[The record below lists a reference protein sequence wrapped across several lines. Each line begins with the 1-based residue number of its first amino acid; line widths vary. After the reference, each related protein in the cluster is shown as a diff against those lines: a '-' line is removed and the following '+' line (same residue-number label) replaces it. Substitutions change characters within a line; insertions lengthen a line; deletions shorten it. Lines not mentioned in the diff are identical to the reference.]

1 MRKYEYLKM
10 INQEMAKSLLPM
22 RFPESNKGDFGRLL
36 CICGSRKMPGA
47 ACFAVRAA
55 TKCGVGLVEA
65 AIPESIYNI
74 VASNIPEALI
84 FPYEDEKNIEDI
96 ILEKSKK
103 SAAVLIGPGMGWNEK
118 TKKIVFNMIRNCT
131 LPMIIDAD
139 GINVISENIDILK
152 DARSEIVLTP
162 HPKEMSRLNKE
173 KTEEIVLKKAEYARE
188 FAKKYGV
195 TLIIKGHETVISD
208 KEGII
213 YVNKTGNESMAKGG
227 SGDVLSGMIGAF
239 LAQGVAPKDAGIISV
254 YIHGFAGDVC
264 KKELSSFSVTP
275 TDLIN
280 NLYKVFL
287 KLKNKR

>member
-1 MRKYEYLKM
+1 MNKYEYLKM
-10 INQEMAKSLLPM
+10 INKEMVINLLPS
-22 RFPESNKGDFGRLL
+22 RLPESNKGDFGRLF
-36 CICGSRKMPGA
+36 CICGSKEMPGA

-55 TKCGVGLVEA
+55 TKCGVGIIEA
-65 AIPESIYNI
+65 VIPEDIYNI

-84 FPYEDEKNIEDI
+84 FPYKDEENIEDI

-103 SAAVLIGPGMGWNEK
+103 STAVLIGPGMGWNEK
-118 TKKIVFNMIRNCT
+118 TKKIVFNMIKKCT
-131 LPMIIDAD
+131 SPMIIDAD

-152 DARSEIVLTP
+152 DARSEIILTP

-173 KTEEIVLKKAEYARE
+173 KIEEIVLKKAEYAQE

-208 KEGII
+208 KEGVI

-227 SGDVLSGMIGAF
+227 SGDVLSGIIGAF
-239 LAQGVAPKDAGIISV
+239 LAQGVSPIDAGIISV
-254 YIHGFAGDVC
+254 YVHGLAGDIC
-264 KKELSSFSVTP
+264 KKEFSSFSVTP

-280 NLYKVFL
+280 NLYRVFL
-287 KLKNKR
+287 KLKN

>member
-1 MRKYEYLKM
+1 MNKYEYLKM
-10 INQEMAKSLLPM
+10 INKEMVINPLPS
-22 RFPESNKGDFGRLL
+22 RLPESNKGDFGRLF
-36 CICGSRKMPGA
+36 CICGSKEMPGA

-55 TKCGVGLVEA
+55 TKCGVGIIEA
-65 AIPESIYNI
+65 AIPEDIYNI

-84 FPYEDEKNIEDI
+84 FPYKDEENIEDI

-103 SAAVLIGPGMGWNEK
+103 STAVLIGPGMGWNEK
-118 TKKIVFNMIRNCT
+118 TKKIVFNMIKKCT
-131 LPMIIDAD
+131 SPMIIDAD

-152 DARSEIVLTP
+152 DARSEIILTP

-173 KTEEIVLKKAEYARE
+173 KIEEIVLKKAEYARE

-208 KEGII
+208 KEGVI

-227 SGDVLSGMIGAF
+227 SGDVLSGIIGAF
-239 LAQGVAPKDAGIISV
+239 LAQGVSPIDAGIISV
-254 YIHGFAGDVC
+254 YVHGLAGDIC
-264 KKELSSFSVTP
+264 KKEFSSFSVTP

-280 NLYKVFL
+280 NLYRVFL
-287 KLKNKR
+287 KLKN

>member
-1 MRKYEYLKM
+1 MDKYEHLKLVSK
-10 INQEMAKSLLPM
+10 EMVKNFLPN
-22 RFPESNKGDFGRLL
+22 RFSESGKWDFGRLL
-36 CICGSRKMPGA
+36 CICGSKEMPGA
-47 ACFAVRAA
+47 ACFSVRAA

-65 AIPESIYNI
+65 AVPESIYNI
-74 VASNIPEALI
+74 VSSNIPEALI
-84 FPYEDEKNIEDI
+84 FPYKDEKNIEEV

-103 SAAVLIGPGMGWNEK
+103 STAVLIGPGMGWNEK
-118 TKKIVFNMIRNCT
+118 TKSIVFNMVKKCSA
-131 LPMIIDAD
+131 PMIIDAD

-152 DARSEIVLTP
+152 KAQSEIILTP
-162 HPKEMSRLNKE
+162 HIKEMSRMNKKPAE
-173 KTEEIVLKKAEYARE
+173 KDLLKKSKYAES
-188 FAKKYGV
+188 FAKEYGV
-195 TLIIKGHETVISD
+195 TLILKGHNTVISD

-227 SGDVLSGMIGAF
+227 SGDVLSGIIGAF

-254 YIHGFAGDVC
+254 YIHGLAGDIC

-287 KLKNKR
+287 KLEK